1 MPPKG
6 KRKGAAAAKK
16 PQGPPASNGKGKGD
30 NGPQPNAKTAHLSV
44 TGVLASHPAS
54 RDVHIHNLT
63 ITFHGVELLS
73 DARIELNYGRRY
85 GLIGANGCGEGRT
98 GRPTLQYLLSRT
110 GRLSRSLWVG
120 HSPSHLILMY

>member
-6 KRKGAAAAKK
+6 KRKGGAAAKK
-16 PQGPPASNGKGKGD
+16 PQGPPAANGKID
-30 NGPQPNAKTAHLSV
+30 SGPQLNAKMAHLSV

-54 RDVHIHNLT
+54 RDIHVHNFT

-85 GLIGANGCGEGRT
+85 GLIGPNGCGERT
-98 GRPTLQYLLSRT
+98 
-110 GRLSRSLWVG
+110 
-120 HSPSHLILMY
+120 

>member
-16 PQGPPASNGKGKGD
+16 SQGPPASNGKGKGE
-30 NGPQPNAKTAHLSV
+30 NGPQPNAKMAHLSV

-98 GRPTLQYLLSRT
+98 RPTVRSTYIVGI
-110 GRLSRSLWVG
+110 GRLSRSWSVG
-120 HSPSHLILMY
+120 HRLVILILAH